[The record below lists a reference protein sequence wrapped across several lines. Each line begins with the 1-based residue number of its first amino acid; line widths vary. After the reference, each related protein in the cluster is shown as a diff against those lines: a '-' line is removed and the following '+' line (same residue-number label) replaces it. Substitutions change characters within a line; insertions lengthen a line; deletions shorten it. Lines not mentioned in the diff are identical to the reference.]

1 MAWDTADK
9 IDKVVDEV
17 ISLLETNAATLGGLL
32 GVLEKDEEPAVPAAN
47 HMLPW
52 AYVIPTMEGG
62 DHMVN
67 YADTESVMHE
77 YPITV
82 VGYYEMPDTDQTS
95 IRAVRRYGYT
105 AYDILRQHDYTV
117 IGPFA
122 GLTEADLDVGYWVA
136 VDAVVHFFIL
146 RCTFKSLF

>member
-9 IDKVVDEV
+9 IDRVVDEV
-17 ISLLETNAATLGGLL
+17 ISLISTNSATLGGLL
-32 GVLEKDEEPAVPAAN
+32 GVLEKDEEPAVPAAD
-47 HMLPW
+47 HRLPW
-52 AYVIPTMEGG
+52 AYVIPVMEGG

-67 YADTESVMHE
+67 SMDNVSVSHE

-82 VGYYEMPDTDQTS
+82 VAYYEMDDVEAST
-95 IRAVRRYGYT
+95 IRQVRRYGYT

-136 VDAVVHFFIL
+136 VDAIVHFFIL